1 MSICITITF
10 KYIKPKCGQHGY
22 NEYENY
28 IRRKAD
34 VEYPSSRANESTVII
49 LRLFFLNA
57 VLITYLSSQF
67 SVSVPVNNS
76 TSLISFMQQ
85 LEKCALFQTKENFLH
100 FHHFEQRLKFPLGH
114 ISLDVDD
121 TCL

>member
-34 VEYPSSRANESTVII
+34 VEYPSSRANESTVILGYSSNYTFKSI
-49 LRLFFLNA
+49 K
-57 VLITYLSSQF
+57 SQF

-76 TSLISFMQQ
+76 T
-85 LEKCALFQTKENFLH
+85 NFLH
-100 FHHFEQRLKFPLGH
+100 FHHFQQRLKFPLGH